1 MWSTSDWLVLMC
13 GVRQLIRL
21 IKNVSKIYI
30 LPWIVSSKI
39 SYTKFLRL
47 KRQLRKFR
55 KIEIRRISVL
65 EIFGLWTKMKLM
77 KETIIWDDSVGL
89 FYLNIAHR
97 LNNKISH
104 SDFRHWGFPCPENTR
119 SLDSEGRFQSTS
131 NFPLWSSGIFGFS
144 CSIATNEV
152 ENYAAG
158 SYLRHPLVICI
169 ARTIATPMKFI
180 LRLSVDETLRHS
192 KS

>member
-1 MWSTSDWLVLMC
+1 MYSISALNSTSDKLL
-13 GVRQLIRL
+13 
-21 IKNVSKIYI
+21 SIYSSA
-30 LPWIVSSKI
+30 LNTRIVSSKI

-104 SDFRHWGFPCPENTR
+104 SDIRHWGFPCPENTR

-131 NFPLWSSGIFGFS
+131 NFPLGSSGIFGFA
-144 CSIATNEV
+144 CTIATNEDK
-152 ENYAAG
+152 NTAAG
-158 SYLRHPLVICI
+158 SYLRQPVVILTREVICT

-180 LRLSVDETLRHS
+180 LRLSVDETLCHS